1 MALTA
6 ALRVDR
12 RLPLLQVAKSAL
24 ATVLAWLAA
33 AWLMPG
39 PPPVF
44 AAIAALL
51 VVQPSL
57 NQSATKALERTVG
70 VIAGV
75 AIASALGLAFGT
87 ATWVAL
93 TAIVVSLVVAWAL
106 RMTTGVSNQ
115 MVISALLVLALGVTT
130 PGYAG
135 ARIVETIIG
144 AAVGLAISVLLAPPV
159 LVTPAR
165 QRVDALGLETAATL
179 DRLAGAFV
187 EPRTRPELE
196 ELLLTARLLRPM
208 RDAAETALSASND
221 SLALNPRAPRYRP
234 QIDELSK
241 RLERFGGIVTQVV
254 GMTRAVHDFGTDELI
269 DEPSAPEIAEQLRRA
284 AHDLRLLTGPAADQG
299 QGPVDDEPALTRP
312 LELHAPS
319 SMNWMLIGSIV
330 VDLRRVHEAITAPL

>member
-1 MALTA
+1 MALTT

-24 ATVLAWLAA
+24 ATVLAWLVA
-33 AWLMPG
+33 AWLLPG

-51 VVQPSL
+51 VVQPSI
-57 NQSATKALERTVG
+57 NQSASKAIERTVG

-75 AIASALGLAFGT
+75 AIASALGLAFGA

-93 TAIVVSLVVAWAL
+93 TAIVVSLVFAWAL

-115 MVISALLVLALGVTT
+115 MVISALLVLALGVST
-130 PGYAG
+130 PGYAL

-144 AAVGLAISVLLAPPV
+144 AAVGLVISALLAPPV
-159 LVTPAR
+159 LVAPAR
-165 QRVDALGLETAATL
+165 QRVDALGIETAATL
-179 DRLAGAFV
+179 DRLADAFV

-234 QIDELSK
+234 QIDELSR
-241 RLERFGGIVTQVV
+241 RLDRFGGIVTQVI
-254 GMTRAVHDFGTDELI
+254 GMTRAVHDYGTDELI
-269 DEPSAPEIAEQLRRA
+269 DEPTAREIAEQLRRA
-284 AHDLRLLTGPAADQG
+284 AHDLRLLTAASTGD
-299 QGPVDDEPALTRP
+299 GPVDDEPALTRP
-312 LELHAPS
+312 LEIHAPS
-319 SMNWMLIGSIV
+319 SMNWMLIGSILV
-330 VDLRRVHEAITAPL
+330 ALRRVHEAITEPL

>member
-6 ALRVDR
+6 AVRADR

-24 ATVLAWLAA
+24 ATMLAWLVAG
-33 AWLMPG
+33 WLLPG

-57 NQSATKALERTVG
+57 NQSVLKAIERSVG

-75 AIASALGLAFGT
+75 AIASALGLLFGA
-87 ATWVAL
+87 ATWVVL

-115 MVISALLVLALGVTT
+115 VVISALLVLALGVST

-135 ARIVETIIG
+135 ARIIETIIG
-144 AAVGLAISVLLAPPV
+144 AALGLAVSVLLAPPV
-159 LVTPAR
+159 HVAPAR
-165 QRVDALGLETAATL
+165 ERVDALGRETAATL

-187 EPRTRPELE
+187 EHRTAGELE

-208 RDAAETALSASND
+208 RDAAASALAASTD
-221 SLALNPRAPRYRP
+221 SLELNPRAPKFRP
-234 QIDELSK
+234 QIDELE
-241 RLERFGGIVTQVV
+241 RLLERFDGIVTQVI
-254 GMTRAVHDFGTDELI
+254 GMTRAVRDYGTDELV
-269 DEPSAPEIAEQLRRA
+269 DEPSAPAIAEQLRRA
-284 AHDLRLLTGPAADQG
+284 AHDLRLLTTASVGE
-299 QGPVDDEPALTRP
+299 VVVHDEPALTRP
-312 LELHAPS
+312 LEIHSPS
-319 SMNWMLIGSIV
+319 SLNWVLIGSIL
-330 VDLRRVHEAITAPL
+330 VDLRRVHEGITEPL